1 MYKRFK
7 TEGGKIIKILTITR
21 ERYVPVLVIICCLAS
36 GLFSCALLSA
46 DIKTRFFEA
55 ERCSKAMDQNPK
67 QKRYRSYW
75 LNCINKYMDVH
86 DADPSGPWAAAAL
99 YRTGLLYR
107 ELSRYSGRTADYRKA
122 ADIFQNIIADYP
134 KSAYSK
140 KAGNNLKNMAD
151 TSQHNRQ
158 SIDIETIKKKYFQA
172 ETCYRKLR
180 VNKAR
185 RKYRCYW
192 LDCINGFHGVYQA
205 DPDGPWAAA
214 GLFMAGKLYGELY
227 KYSYK
232 SDDQKKGHELMQK
245 VVRDFPKS
253 AYNKKAADSLAG
265 AGVSGVLTPKKKPV
279 TVEKTEDRPTTSPP
293 PVTEASVSGDTVV
306 VKELR
311 YWSNPSYTRVVI
323 DTTGP
328 AKFTHNLLKPDPA
341 GGKPPRLYIDLQGSR
356 LHQALSRQVTI
367 DDNLLKD
374 IRAGQ
379 FTNTC
384 VRVVVDIKS
393 FKGYKIFSLR
403 DPFRVVIDVS
413 GEAGRAPAVETADG
427 GKPAGEEE
435 PASLTKQ
442 LGLTVRRIVI
452 DPGHGGKDSGALG
465 NVKGVQEKK
474 VVLDLS
480 RLLADRIRKELGCEV
495 IMTREGDSFLTL
507 EERTAI
513 ANMKNA
519 DLFIS
524 IHTNACRARDA
535 FGIETYILN
544 LATDEDAMRV
554 AAMENSTSQKNI
566 SDLQTILQ
574 DLMQNAKINESS
586 RLAGYVQSSLCGYL
600 KKRYKRIK
608 DKGVKQ
614 APFYV
619 LIGAQMPSILI
630 ETGFISNREECR
642 RLTNRDYQRHLCDGI
657 LEGIKTYINQTTSAG
672 FAPPPNGKA
681 TAVANAR

>member
-1 MYKRFK
+1 M
-7 TEGGKIIKILTITR
+7 
-21 ERYVPVLVIICCLAS
+21 LVIICLLAS
-36 GLFSCALLSA
+36 GLFSCALLSPNL
-46 DIKTRFFEA
+46 KTRFFEA
-55 ERCSKAMDQNPK
+55 ERCTKDLDQNPK
-67 QKRYRSYW
+67 HKRYRSYW
-75 LNCINKYMDVH
+75 LNCINNYMDVH

-99 YRTGLLYR
+99 YRTGLLYQK
-107 ELSRYSGRTADYRKA
+107 LSRYSGRTADLRKA
-122 ADIFQNIIADYP
+122 SDIFQNIIADYP
-134 KSAYSK
+134 KSAYSA
-140 KAGNNLKNMAD
+140 KAKNQLEKMEKAPR
-151 TSQHNRQ
+151 HNRPAV
-158 SIDIETIKKKYFQA
+158 DVKTIKKEYFEA
-172 ETCYRKLR
+172 DACYQKLLKNKSRK
-180 VNKAR
+180 
-185 RKYRCYW
+185 KYRCYW
-192 LDCINGFHGVYQA
+192 LDCINAFHGVYSS

-214 GLFMAGKLYGELY
+214 GLYMAGNLYGELY

-232 SDDQKKGHELMQK
+232 KEDRLEGNRLLQK
-245 VVRDFPKS
+245 VVDDFPKS
-253 AYNKKAADSLAG
+253 AYHKKAADALAG
-265 AGVSGVLTPKKKPV
+265 AGVSGVLTPDKEPV
-279 TVEKTEDRPTTSPP
+279 SESAEDDRFTDLPFPVSEVSTS
-293 PVTEASVSGDTVV
+293 GQTVV

-328 AKFTHNLLKPDPA
+328 AEFTHNLLKRDA
-341 GGKPPRLYIDLQGSR
+341 ASGKPPRLYIDLKGSR
-356 LHQALSRQVTI
+356 LHQELSRQVTI

-379 FTNTC
+379 YTNTC

-393 FKGYKIFSLR
+393 FENYKIFSLR

-413 GEAGRAPAVETADG
+413 GDQGDVPAVTAADRKQAKEES
-427 GKPAGEEE
+427 GKT
-435 PASLTKQ
+435 SLAKQ

-452 DPGHGGKDSGALG
+452 DPGHGGKDGGAPG
-465 NVKGVQEKK
+465 NLKGIHEKK

-480 RLLADRIRKELGCEV
+480 RMLADRIRDELGCEV
-495 IMTREGDSFLTL
+495 IMTREGDEFLTL

-535 FGIETYILN
+535 YGIETYILN

-586 RLAGYVQSSLCGYL
+586 RLAGYVQSALCGYL

-642 RLTNRDYQRHLCDGI
+642 RLTDREYQRHLCDGI
-657 LEGIKTYINQTTSAG
+657 LNGIKAYINHTTSAG
-672 FAPPPNGKA
+672 FAPPPDGKV

>member
-1 MYKRFK
+1 
-7 TEGGKIIKILTITR
+7 
-21 ERYVPVLVIICCLAS
+21 VLVIICCLTS
-36 GLFSCALLSA
+36 GLFSCALMSPNV
-46 DIKTRFFEA
+46 KTRFFEA
-55 ERCSKAMDQNPK
+55 ESCCKSMDQNPK

-75 LNCINKYMDVH
+75 LNCINKFMAVH
-86 DADPSGPWAAAAL
+86 DAEPSGPWAAAAL
-99 YRTGLLYR
+99 YRAGLLYR
-107 ELSRYSGRTADYRKA
+107 ELSRYSGRDADYRTA
-122 ADIFQNIIADYP
+122 GDIFQQIMADYP
-134 KSAYSK
+134 KSAYSD
-140 KAGNNLKNMAD
+140 KAKNQLAEMSLETKQQRAPA
-151 TSQHNRQ
+151 
-158 SIDIETIKKKYFQA
+158 IDIQTIKNKYFEA
-172 ETCYRKLR
+172 ETCYRDLR
-180 VNKAR
+180 ASKAR
-185 RKYRCYW
+185 KKYRCYW
-192 LDCINGFHGVYQA
+192 LDCIKAFNDVYQS

-214 GLFMAGKLYGELY
+214 GLYMAGKLYGELY

-232 SDDQKKGHELMQK
+232 EDDREEGHRLLQK
-245 VVRDFPKS
+245 VVNEFPGS
-253 AYNKKAADSLAG
+253 AYRKKAADELDG
-265 AGVSGVLTPKKKPV
+265 DDVTGVLTAVREPD
-279 TVEKTEDRPTTSPP
+279 TVAEEDDLPTDFPL
-293 PVTEASVSGDTVV
+293 SVADTTAPGTVV

-328 AKFTHNLLKPDPA
+328 AEFNHNLLKSDPKS
-341 GGKPPRLYIDLQGSR
+341 GKPPRLYIDLQDSR
-356 LHQALSRQVTI
+356 LHQELSRQITI

-379 FTNTC
+379 FTNNC

-393 FKGYKIFSLR
+393 FKSYKIFSLR

-413 GEAGRAPAVETADG
+413 GEGEVATVAGTADSAKVPG
-427 GKPAGEEE
+427 ETGKT
-435 PASLTKQ
+435 SLAKQ

-452 DPGHGGKDSGALG
+452 DPGHGGKDGGAPG
-465 NVKGVQEKK
+465 CIKGIHEKK

-480 RLLADRIRKELGCEV
+480 RMLAERIRKELGCEV
-495 IMTREGDSFLTL
+495 IMTRSDDKFLTL

-524 IHTNACRARDA
+524 IHTNACRAGDA
-535 FGIETYILN
+535 YGIETYILN

-566 SDLQTILQ
+566 SDLQTILR

-586 RLAGYVQSSLCGYL
+586 RLAGYVQNSLCGYL
-600 KKRYKRIK
+600 KKRYKRIN

-630 ETGFISNREECR
+630 ETGFISNRDECR
-642 RLTNRDYQRHLCDGI
+642 RLTDDDYQKHLCEGI
-657 LEGIKTYINQTTSAG
+657 LEGIRAYIKHTTSAG
-672 FAPPPNGKA
+672 FSPPTNVMRTASVDAP
-681 TAVANAR
+681 

>member
-1 MYKRFK
+1 M
-7 TEGGKIIKILTITR
+7 
-21 ERYVPVLVIICCLAS
+21 IICCLAS
-36 GLFSCALLSA
+36 GLFSCALMSPNV
-46 DIKTRFFEA
+46 KTRFFEA
-55 ERCSKAMDQNPK
+55 ESCCKSLDQNPK

-75 LNCINKYMDVH
+75 LNCINKFMEAH

-99 YRTGLLYR
+99 YRAGLLYQ
-107 ELSRYSGRTADYRKA
+107 ELSRYSGRDADYRTA
-122 ADIFQNIIADYP
+122 GDIFQQVMADYP
-134 KSAYSK
+134 NSAYSG
-140 KAGNNLKNMAD
+140 KAQEQLTGMSLESKRQQAPAIDTQAIKNKFF
-151 TSQHNRQ
+151 
-158 SIDIETIKKKYFQA
+158 EA
-172 ETCYRKLR
+172 ETCYRDLR
-180 VNKAR
+180 ASKTR
-185 RKYRCYW
+185 KKYRCYW
-192 LDCINGFHGVYQA
+192 LDCIKAFNDVYQS

-214 GLFMAGKLYGELY
+214 GLYMAGRIYGELY

-232 SDDQKKGHELMQK
+232 EADREEGYRLLQK
-245 VVRDFPKS
+245 VVDEFPRS
-253 AYNKKAADSLAG
+253 AYKVKAAGELDG
-265 AGVSGVLTPKKKPV
+265 NGVTGVLTADEEPD
-279 TVEKTEDRPTTSPP
+279 TVADEDDVPTELPIP
-293 PVTEASVSGDTVV
+293 AADTAAAGIVV

-328 AKFTHNLLKPDPA
+328 AEFNHNLLKSDPKS
-341 GGKPPRLYIDLQGSR
+341 GKPPRLYIDLQDSR
-356 LHQALSRQVTI
+356 LHQELSRQITI

-379 FTNTC
+379 FTNNC

-393 FKGYKIFSLR
+393 FKSYKIFSLR

-413 GEAGRAPAVETADG
+413 GEEGAAAVAAETARKETSPG
-427 GKPAGEEE
+427 ETGKT
-435 PASLTKQ
+435 SLAKQ

-452 DPGHGGKDSGALG
+452 DPGHGGKDGGAPGCLQG
-465 NVKGVQEKK
+465 IHEKK

-480 RLLADRIRKELGCEV
+480 RMLAERIRKELGCEV
-495 IMTREGDSFLTL
+495 IMTRGEDKFLTL

-524 IHTNACRARDA
+524 IHTNACRAPDA
-535 FGIETYILN
+535 YGIETYILN

-566 SDLQTILQ
+566 SDLQTILR

-586 RLAGYVQSSLCGYL
+586 RLAGYIQSSLCGYL
-600 KKRYKRIK
+600 KKRYKKIN

-642 RLTNRDYQRHLCDGI
+642 RLTDDDYQKHICEGI
-657 LEGIKTYINQTTSAG
+657 LEGIRAYIKHTTSAG
-672 FAPPPNGKA
+672 FSPPPDVMR
-681 TAVANAR
+681 TASAETP

>member
-1 MYKRFK
+1 M
-7 TEGGKIIKILTITR
+7 I
-21 ERYVPVLVIICCLAS
+21 VCCLAS

-46 DIKTRFFEA
+46 NVKTRFFEA
-55 ERCSKAMDQNPK
+55 ESCCKSMDQNPK

-75 LNCINKYMDVH
+75 LNCINKFMGVH

-99 YRTGLLYR
+99 YRTGLLYQ
-107 ELSRYSGRTADYRKA
+107 ELARYSGRDADYRTA
-122 ADIFQNIIADYP
+122 GDVFQQIMADYP
-134 KSAYSK
+134 NSAYSDKAK
-140 KAGNNLKNMAD
+140 KQLDGMSLEAEQRRAPV
-151 TSQHNRQ
+151 
-158 SIDIETIKKKYFQA
+158 IDIKTIKNKYFEA
-172 ETCYRKLR
+172 ETCYRDLR
-180 VNKAR
+180 ASKTR
-185 RKYRCYW
+185 KKYRCYW
-192 LDCINGFHGVYQA
+192 LDCIKGFNDVYLS

-214 GLFMAGKLYGELY
+214 GLYMAGKLYGELY

-232 SDDQKKGHELMQK
+232 EDDREEGHRLLQK
-245 VVRDFPKS
+245 VVNEFPRS
-253 AYNKKAADSLAG
+253 AYMKKAADELDG
-265 AGVSGVLTPKKKPV
+265 DGITGVLTASDAPDNV
-279 TVEKTEDRPTTSPP
+279 ADEDDLPAVFPLSVADTTAP
-293 PVTEASVSGDTVV
+293 GTVV

-328 AKFTHNLLKPDPA
+328 ADFNHNLLKSDPKS
-341 GGKPPRLYIDLQGSR
+341 GKPPRLYIDLQDSR
-356 LHQALSRQVTI
+356 LHQELSRQITI

-379 FTNTC
+379 FTNNC

-393 FKGYKIFSLR
+393 FKSYKIFSLR

-413 GEAGRAPAVETADG
+413 GEEGTVTVAETAG
-427 GKPAGEEE
+427 SEPPPGKSEKT
-435 PASLTKQ
+435 SLAKQ

-452 DPGHGGKDSGALG
+452 DPGHGGKDGGAPG
-465 NVKGVQEKK
+465 CIKGIHEKK
-474 VVLDLS
+474 VVLELS
-480 RLLADRIRKELGCEV
+480 RMLAERIRKELGCEV
-495 IMTREGDSFLTL
+495 IMTRDEDNFLTL

-519 DLFIS
+519 DLFVS
-524 IHTNACRARDA
+524 IHTNACRAPDA
-535 FGIETYILN
+535 YGIETYILN

-600 KKRYKRIK
+600 KTRYKKIN

-630 ETGFISNREECR
+630 ETGFISNRDECR
-642 RLTNRDYQRHLCDGI
+642 RLTDDDYQKHLCEGI
-657 LEGIKTYINQTTSAG
+657 FEGIKAYIRHTTSAG
-672 FAPPPNGKA
+672 FAPPPDGKA
-681 TAVANAR
+681 TSVANAL